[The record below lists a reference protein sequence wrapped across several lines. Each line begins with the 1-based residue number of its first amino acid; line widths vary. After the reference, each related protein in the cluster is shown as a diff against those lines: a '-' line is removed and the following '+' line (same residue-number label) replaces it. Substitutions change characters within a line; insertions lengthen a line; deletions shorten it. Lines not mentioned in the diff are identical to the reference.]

1 MFCTNCGRELAPGD
15 RFCTGCGMAVHSVH
29 TPTPAA
35 ASHGAAKWE
44 NAAQWMKHHESSAAR
59 FVPKQLA
66 VRFPHVSAYVFLGAY
81 ACIIVVVVIVC
92 AAALGGGHDLSGTYC
107 TDSFFPVSSITF
119 RSDGT
124 FTAYDSTGVL
134 YGKYIKN
141 GQEYSLRFTGG
152 DAGGGNAV
160 TEFLQENS
168 DTLYELSAE
177 KGESDKVLYVSVVPK
192 VSYWAWYGKV
202 VTFYKQ

>member
-1 MFCTNCGRELAPGD
+1 
-15 RFCTGCGMAVHSVH
+15 
-29 TPTPAA
+29 
-35 ASHGAAKWE
+35 
-44 NAAQWMKHHESSAAR
+44 MKHHESSAAR

-134 YGKYIKN
+134 YGKYRKN
-141 GQEYSLRFTGG
+141 GRCPDGQS
-152 DAGGGNAV
+152 AV
-160 TEFLQENS
+160 
-168 DTLYELSAE
+168 
-177 KGESDKVLYVSVVPK
+177 
-192 VSYWAWYGKV
+192 
-202 VTFYKQ
+202 FYL

>member
-29 TPTPAA
+29 KPTPAA

-44 NAAQWMKHHESSAAR
+44 NAVQWMKHHESSAAR

-81 ACIIVVVVIVC
+81 ACI
-92 AAALGGGHDLSGTYC
+92 
-107 TDSFFPVSSITF
+107 SSITF

-134 YGKYIKN
+134 YGKYRKN

>member
-1 MFCTNCGRELAPGD
+1 
-15 RFCTGCGMAVHSVH
+15 
-29 TPTPAA
+29 
-35 ASHGAAKWE
+35 
-44 NAAQWMKHHESSAAR
+44 MKHHESSAAR

-134 YGKYIKN
+134 YGKYRKN

>member
-29 TPTPAA
+29 KPTPAA

-81 ACIIVVVVIVC
+81 ACIIVV
-92 AAALGGGHDLSGTYC
+92 
-107 TDSFFPVSSITF
+107 
-119 RSDGT
+119 

-134 YGKYIKN
+134 YGKYSKN
-141 GQEYSLRFTGG
+141 GGAYTLRFTGG

-160 TEFLQENS
+160 TGFLQENA
-168 DTLYELSAE
+168 DTFYELSAE
-177 KGESDKVLYVSVVPK
+177 KGGSDHVLYVSVVPK
-192 VSYWAWYGKV
+192 VSYWAWSGKV